1 VSRDWSK
8 LEQAVSQ
15 TKETTIEK
23 RAISHAAN
31 ILGRTFEEVLNI
43 YDADQAAPDRF
54 VIYWLGKLAIDEIVG
69 NNKRT
74 ITFSL
79 FCVND

>member
-15 TKETTIEK
+15 TKKLPLIEK
-23 RAISHAAN
+23 EKAISHAAN

-43 YDADQAAPDRF
+43 YDAFGSAAAPDRF
-54 VIYWLGKLAIDEIVG
+54 YM
-69 NNKRT
+69 
-74 ITFSL
+74 L
-79 FCVND
+79 FIG

>member
-15 TKETTIEK
+15 TKETTVNRKE
-23 RAISHAAN
+23 ANLHAAN

-43 YDADQAAPDRF
+43 YDAFGSRAPDRF
-54 VIYWLGKLAIDEIVG
+54 YM
-69 NNKRT
+69 
-74 ITFSL
+74 L
-79 FCVND
+79 FIG